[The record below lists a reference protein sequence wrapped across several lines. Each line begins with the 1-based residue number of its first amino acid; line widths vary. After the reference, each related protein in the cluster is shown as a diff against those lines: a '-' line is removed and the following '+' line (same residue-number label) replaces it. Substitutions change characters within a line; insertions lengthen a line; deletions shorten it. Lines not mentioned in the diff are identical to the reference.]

1 MNRPQIVEKIAS
13 ILSDVID
20 REGLT
25 LTESTTADSVE
36 DWDSINHVRLLMGLE
51 SELRIQFET
60 DEVNSIKNV
69 GGLVDI
75 IQKKLG

>member
-1 MNRPQIVEKIAS
+1 M
-13 ILSDVID
+13 SDVID